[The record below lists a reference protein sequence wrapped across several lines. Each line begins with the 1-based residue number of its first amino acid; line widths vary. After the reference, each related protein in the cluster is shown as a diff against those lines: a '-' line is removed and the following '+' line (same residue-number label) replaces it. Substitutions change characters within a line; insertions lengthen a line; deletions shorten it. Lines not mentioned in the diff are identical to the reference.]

1 MLLLLFEQ
9 LVTRRR
15 EWKQGL
21 QKGEGRIEPTEQP
34 TPDKR
39 LIRLVSSVPAGA
51 QCFAHRV
58 RGRMVRLPFETVECE
73 LDWAILRD
81 FSGAGKRQGQAADHA
96 AQKNN
101 IKHGWGVTVEF
112 RRSRVHHM
120 PQHKILVSQS
130 LYQSGAT

>member
-51 QCFAHRV
+51 QCFSHRV

-73 LDWAILRD
+73 LNWPFYMTFLELENVRD
-81 FSGAGKRQGQAADHA
+81 KQRTMLPKKTISS
-96 AQKNN
+96 
-101 IKHGWGVTVEF
+101 TV
-112 RRSRVHHM
+112 
-120 PQHKILVSQS
+120 
-130 LYQSGAT
+130 GG